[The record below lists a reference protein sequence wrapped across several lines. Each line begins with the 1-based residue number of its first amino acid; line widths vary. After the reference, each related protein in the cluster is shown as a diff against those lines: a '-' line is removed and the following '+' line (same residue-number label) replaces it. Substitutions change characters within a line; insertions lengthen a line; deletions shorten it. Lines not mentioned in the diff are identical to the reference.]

1 MMFNTSESHKLR
13 AEAVQQMW
21 KDNLGVEVQL
31 VNQEWAVY
39 KVTRKEGK
47 ENIYRSSWVQDYP
60 DANNF
65 LKEVFSEGGAYSD
78 VVDWTSAEFDELCAQ
93 PPEQLMLQNAWPC
106 MPRPKRSSSE
116 QML

>member
-1 MMFNTSESHKLR
+1 MKFDPDGAKALLQEYLDEMGLTAADLNIVMMFNTSESHKLR

-39 KVTRKEGK
+39 KVTRKEGA

-65 LKEVFSEGGAYSD
+65 LKEVFSD
-78 VVDWTSAEFDELCAQ
+78 RWCL
-93 PPEQLMLQNAWPC
+93 
-106 MPRPKRSSSE
+106 
-116 QML
+116 